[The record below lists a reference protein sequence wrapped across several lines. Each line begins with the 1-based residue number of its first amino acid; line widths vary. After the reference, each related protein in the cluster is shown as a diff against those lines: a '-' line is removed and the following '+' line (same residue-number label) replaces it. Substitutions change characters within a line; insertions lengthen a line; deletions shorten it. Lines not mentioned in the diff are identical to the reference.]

1 MKIKAFWKKHW
12 LKLVLGLI
20 VLCTAL
26 GVAFIGTARTERQT
40 VSAAAYTAKGS
51 FTFATRIASTPFE
64 CSVNFTSN
72 NIAFNKIEVRL
83 ENSDYQ
89 IIYTHTSSSS
99 SSDMSL
105 VVYNDGWTSDAY
117 RTIDFGDTAVDITE
131 RLYLLLDSGAS
142 EGDDGQLS
150 NVNSYVVEGTW
161 RLNSTPNLSVSS
173 ISQDLT
179 NIYILNAE
187 FGREALTKISVS
199 SAGINYTL
207 NGTST
212 GSVYA
217 SSWSNSK
224 ARYIFFTTPTT
235 LSASFY
241 TWFTSNASQLS
252 ASILYNR
259 LTIQIGDA
267 ESVSTSVNSGGE
279 TWGTISVTS
288 NKQLYLP
295 VFDGTLSL
303 GFTVFSPEGYVLKS
317 VTPTNATVSNLN
329 GQLGIFNLS
338 LPYNKNSQI
347 VINVEI
353 NESGGGS
360 GEEEPEGP
368 EDGTKVI
375 TPAWYKFNDTISL
388 PNGTLFGDIVF
399 IANGTQFDGMYL
411 DASTIRYGSSGTM
424 AYAPAWGG
432 WLSGFTDAQI
442 LIRDYSSVS
451 SDFYTWFLDNLTV
464 LNSYDSYLDGYNA
477 GYDAGYSDGNNEG
490 YNSGYQVGYNKGLVE
505 SWGDFNVVN
514 VMLSPV
520 ATFLSTPLF
529 GSFSIGSVL
538 SVLVAVAVGLIFIK
552 MFSGG

>member
-1 MKIKAFWKKHW
+1 MKKSKFRRLMTVFFVI
-12 LKLVLGLI
+12 
-20 VLCTAL
+20 L
-26 GVAFIGTARTERQT
+26 GVLAVLFSCLSPLFFQRDERISA
-40 VSAAAYTAKGS
+40 SAAAYTAKGS

-99 SSDMSL
+99 SSDMLL

-142 EGDDGQLS
+142 EGEDGQLS

-161 RLNSTPNLSVSS
+161 RFNSTPNLSVSS

-179 NIYILNAE
+179 NVYILNAE

-288 NKQLYLP
+288 NKQIYLP

-303 GFTVFSPEGYVLKS
+303 GFTVFSPEGYTLKS

-329 GQLGIFNLS
+329 GQLGIFNLG
-338 LPYNKNSQI
+338 LTYNQVSQI
-347 VINVEI
+347 VINVQKE
-353 NESGGGS
+353 NGGETG
-360 GEEEPEGP
+360 GTDTP

-375 TPAWYKFNDTISL
+375 TPAWYVFNDTISL
-388 PNGTLFGDIVF
+388 PDGSLFGDIVF
-399 IANGTQFDGMYL
+399 IANGTQYDGMYL

-432 WLSGFTDAQI
+432 WLSGFTDARI
-442 LIRDYSSVS
+442 LIRDYSIVS

-477 GYDAGYSDGNNEG
+477 GYDAGYSDGNN
-490 YNSGYQVGYNKGLVE
+490 VGYNQGYSVGLSAGQNT
-505 SWGDFNVVN
+505 SWGNLNVVSLF
-514 VMLSPV
+514 LSPV
-520 ATFLSTPLF
+520 NSFLATPLF
-529 GSFSIGSVL
+529 GSFSIGTAFSV
-538 SVLVAVAVGLIFIK
+538 VLVVLLAAIFIK
-552 MFSGG
+552 MFAGG

>member
-1 MKIKAFWKKHW
+1 MKIKAFWKRHW

-26 GVAFIGTARTERQT
+26 GVAFIGTAGTERQT
-40 VSAAAYTAKGS
+40 ASAAAYTAKGS
-51 FTFATRIASTPFE
+51 FTFATAIASDPFE

-72 NIAFNKIEVRL
+72 NISFNKIEVRL
-83 ENSDYQ
+83 NNSDYQ
-89 IIYTHTSSSS
+89 VIYTHTSSI

-105 VVYNDGWTSDAY
+105 MVYNDGWTSTAY

-131 RLYLLLDSGAS
+131 RLYLFLDNCAAEGA
-142 EGDDGQLS
+142 DGQLS
-150 NVNSYVVEGTW
+150 NVSSYVVEGTW
-161 RLNSTPNLSVSS
+161 RFNSTPSLSGGSRSQTLTNTYIISADFLREAITKITVSS
-173 ISQDLT
+173 SGISYT
-179 NIYILNAE
+179 
-187 FGREALTKISVS
+187 
-199 SAGINYTL
+199 INGSMTGDMYT
-207 NGTST
+207 T
-212 GSVYA
+212 
-217 SSWSNSK
+217 SWSNDK
-224 ARYIFFTTPTT
+224 ARYIFFESPVT

-241 TWFTSNASQLS
+241 EWFTDNASQLS
-252 ASILYNR
+252 AEPLYNR
-259 LTIQIGDA
+259 LTIQVGNADT
-267 ESVSTSVNSGGE
+267 VSTQVNTGSV
-279 TWGTISVTS
+279 TWGTISITS

-295 VFDGTLSL
+295 VFDGTLTL
-303 GFTVFSPEGYVLKS
+303 GVTVFSPEGYELKS
-317 VTPTNATVSNLN
+317 VIPTNATVSNLN

-338 LPYNKNSQI
+338 LPYNKSSQI
-347 VINVEI
+347 VINVESK
-353 NESGGGS
+353 ESGGES

-375 TPAWYKFNDTISL
+375 TPAWYTFNDTISL
-388 PNGTLFGDIVF
+388 PNGSLFGDIVF
-399 IANGTQFDGMYL
+399 IANGTQYDGMYL